1 MKSSR
6 KVLVWAVAAGAI
18 LWFGGELTLKPA
30 QAQTA
35 EGFDQRGNE
44 LVVDRLEHWQTWK
57 MPTHLVRL
65 DSSGTVQV
73 RDFRSVYNLLEDRS
87 FRRQVDIS
95 SDKPRVM
102 NLDSTRS
109 VDVKGNFKEDT
120 AGSPVFDHFLR
131 PGPSRAGSNLEL
143 APNLLDGDPT
153 TFWEPD
159 RNRPMEDWWVEI
171 SLGRTV
177 PVERLR
183 LQYVNAELGDPF
195 RRLLVFFEDAQFP
208 LVEEDANFQFEVL
221 EPLPGINEEQQEIVI
236 DAAQTSG
243 LLPPAGSGLVE
254 KRLEQPKASLSWNG
268 KLIETIR
275 FQVTDTKKGR
285 AEEMSESE
293 YLALSV
299 EARGDTE
306 YLSKN
311 ETGRGEPV
319 DSTTYFELPA
329 DRRGERRFFRRE
341 LPRLAEV
348 DVWGWGDNV
357 AFNMIEGGGRIIQ
370 QLPSGGGEQAFDGVL
385 ASFYQNN
392 YWLEETPT
400 ENMMIADLGGTV
412 WAKEFRVLSQ
422 GYFQSPSIRGYLL
435 RGSAGE
441 RDSEGQLKF
450 TRISSQERE
459 INSSVGFFLELADIL
474 KPARQVRF
482 FEFRALE
489 NDPGGTVTI
498 SRTPGIGEFMVFSEG
513 PPAEV
518 ILTSG
523 PLTVP
528 DQSNLVSINWE
539 AQTPP
544 GTSVELKTRTGSE
557 VERQIKYYNSG
568 GGEVT
573 AKKHRTLAFFL
584 RGPIDT
590 VFVPTADWSE
600 WSEAYIRPGS
610 EITSPSLR
618 RFLQIEAR
626 LKAEAG
632 VDPPSIKSV
641 RVEYTDPSVVGLAGE
656 IWPQE
661 VVPGRRDTFAVFVSA
676 AVVERPNPSPGFDE
690 LRLRSEPALD
700 MELIDVALGT
710 EGEFAAG
717 APYRLYANRVEEGL
731 AAAAG
736 DLLSVLSGRGD
747 SLRIRFPEVLYQA
760 MGNESNIFYRR
771 VEEGEEVPTS
781 EGGTLLDQVAY
792 SRLPEQQQG
801 AIRYF
806 EKFKGANG
814 DRLVEVDEQAFA
826 NLAPEARGPV
836 RFFRKATSLT
846 GETAFD
852 ERGDKL
858 TAEAYES
865 LPRSRQGKVVG
876 QTRLVR
882 LRFAAEVF
890 LHGTRLKLAG
900 RNATVGLPF
909 QLGEGGE
916 VTSLTPG
923 SGLVVSALGADD
935 LVRDMEIQP
944 SPFTPNGD
952 GINDVATIGFSLFRV
967 FEPRPVTVRIATLA
981 GREVKRFEQ
990 NLLGG
995 RRWVQW
1001 DGRDAGGT
1009 LVPPGLYIVQVHGR
1023 ADQQG
1028 LASTRRSRVVGVAY

>member
-1 MKSSR
+1 MKTSR
-6 KVLVWAVAAGAI
+6 KILVWFVAAGPI
-18 LWFGGELTLKPA
+18 LWFGGGLTLKPV

-35 EGFDQRGNE
+35 EGFDLRGNE
-44 LVVDRLEHWQTWK
+44 LVVDRLAHWQTWK
-57 MPTHLVRL
+57 MPTHLVHL
-65 DSSGTVQV
+65 DRSGTVRV
-73 RDFRSVYNLLEDRS
+73 RDFRTVYNVLDDRS

-95 SDKPRVM
+95 SDKARVM

-120 AGSPVFDHFLR
+120 AGNPVFDHFLR

-143 APNLLDGDPT
+143 APNLVDGDPM

-159 RNRPMEDWWVEI
+159 RNDPTEDWWVEI
-171 SLGRTV
+171 SLGRTI
-177 PVERLR
+177 PVERIR
-183 LQYVNAELGDPF
+183 LQYVDEELGDPF
-195 RRLLVFFEDAQFP
+195 RRLLLFLEDAQFP

-221 EPLPGINEEQQEIVI
+221 EPLPGINEDRREIVI
-236 DAAQTSG
+236 DAEQTSG
-243 LLPPAGSGLVE
+243 LLLAAKSGLVE
-254 KRLEQPKASLSWNG
+254 ERLEQPRASLSWNG
-268 KLIETIR
+268 KLVETIR
-275 FQVTDTKKGR
+275 FQVTDTKGGR
-285 AEEMSESE
+285 AEEIAESE
-293 YLALSV
+293 YLALPV
-299 EARGDTE
+299 EARGDIE
-306 YLSKN
+306 YLSKS

-357 AFNMIEGGGRIIQ
+357 AFNMIEGGGSILQ

-459 INSSVGFFLELADIL
+459 INSSVGFFLELADVL
-474 KPARQVRF
+474 EPARQVRF

-513 PPAEV
+513 PPAEA

-528 DQSNLVSINWE
+528 EQSNLVSINWE

-544 GTSVELKTRTGSE
+544 GTSVELRTRTGSE

-573 AKKHRTLAFFL
+573 AKKHKTLAFFL

-600 WSEAYIRPGS
+600 WSEAYVRPGS

-618 RFLQIEAR
+618 RFVQIEAR

-632 VDPPSIKSV
+632 ADSPAIKSV
-641 RVEYTDPSVVGLAGE
+641 SMEYTDPSVVGLAGE

-676 AVVERPNPSPGFDE
+676 AVVEHPNPSPGFDE

-700 MELIDVALGT
+700 MELIDAALGT

-717 APYRLYANRVEEGL
+717 EPYRLYANRVEEGL
-731 AAAAG
+731 AAAEG
-736 DLLSVLSGRGD
+736 DLLRVLSGRGD
-747 SLRIRFPEVLYQA
+747 SLQVRFPEVLERA
-760 MGNESNIFYRR
+760 MGNGTNTFYRR

-806 EKFKGANG
+806 QKLEG
-814 DRLVEVDEQAFA
+814 DDGESLEEVDEQTFA
-826 NLAPEARGPV
+826 DLAPEARGPV

-846 GETAFD
+846 RETAFD
-852 ERGDKL
+852 ERGNRL
-858 TAEAYES
+858 TAEAYDL
-865 LPRSRQGKVVG
+865 LPRNRQGKVVG

-900 RNATVGLPF
+900 RNATIGLPF
-909 QLGEGGE
+909 QLGGGGE

-935 LVRDMEIQP
+935 LVQDMEIQP
-944 SPFTPNGD
+944 NLFTPNGD

-995 RRWVQW
+995 RRLVQW
-1001 DGRDAGGT
+1001 DGRDDRGT

-1028 LASTRRSRVVGVAY
+1028 LASTRRTRVVGVVY

>member
-1 MKSSR
+1 MEIQRRSGSQIATIPWKTGGWKFRWVGRLRWSGSVCNTSTRNWATLSGAFSCSSR
-6 KVLVWAVAAGAI
+6 TPN
-18 LWFGGELTLKPA
+18 F
-30 QAQTA
+30 
-35 EGFDQRGNE
+35 
-44 LVVDRLEHWQTWK
+44 HW
-57 MPTHLVRL
+57 
-65 DSSGTVQV
+65 
-73 RDFRSVYNLLEDRS
+73 
-87 FRRQVDIS
+87 
-95 SDKPRVM
+95 
-102 NLDSTRS
+102 
-109 VDVKGNFKEDT
+109 
-120 AGSPVFDHFLR
+120 
-131 PGPSRAGSNLEL
+131 
-143 APNLLDGDPT
+143 
-153 TFWEPD
+153 
-159 RNRPMEDWWVEI
+159 
-171 SLGRTV
+171 
-177 PVERLR
+177 
-183 LQYVNAELGDPF
+183 
-195 RRLLVFFEDAQFP
+195 
-208 LVEEDANFQFEVL
+208 VEEDANFQFKVL
-221 EPLPGINEEQQEIVI
+221 EPVPGINEDQREIVI
-236 DAAQTSG
+236 DAEQASG

-254 KRLEQPKASLSWNG
+254 KRLEQPRASLSWNG

-275 FQVTDTKKGR
+275 FQVTDTKGGR
-285 AEEMSESE
+285 AEEVAESE
-293 YLALSV
+293 YLALPV
-299 EARGDTE
+299 ESRGEIE
-306 YLSKN
+306 YFSKS

-329 DRRGERRFFRRE
+329 DRRGDRRFFRRE

-357 AFNMIEGGGRIIQ
+357 AFDMIEGGGRILQ

-400 ENMMIADLGGTV
+400 KNMMIADLGGTV
-412 WAKEFRVLSQ
+412 WAEEFRVLSQ

-435 RGSAGE
+435 RGSAGA

-450 TRISSQERE
+450 TRISSQARE

-474 KPARQVRF
+474 EPARQVRF

-523 PLTVP
+523 PMEVP
-528 DQSNLVSINWE
+528 EQSNLVSINWE
-539 AQTPP
+539 AETPL
-544 GTSVELKTRTGSE
+544 GTSVELRTRTGNE

-573 AKKHRTLAFFL
+573 AKKHKTLAFFL

-590 VFVPTADWSE
+590 VFVPTSDWSE
-600 WSEAYIRPGS
+600 WSEAYIRPRS

-618 RFLQIEAR
+618 RFVQIETR

-632 VDPPSIKSV
+632 VNPPSIKSV
-641 RVEYTDPSVVGLAGE
+641 SVEYTDPSVVGLVGE

-676 AVVERPNPSPGFDE
+676 AVVEHPDPSPGFDE

-700 MELIDVALGT
+700 MELIDVAIGA

-717 APYRLYANRVEEGL
+717 ELYRLYASRVEEGL
-731 AAAAG
+731 ATTEG
-736 DLLSVLSGRGD
+736 DLLRVLSGRGD
-747 SLRIRFPEVLYQA
+747 SLRVRFPEVLDRA
-760 MGNESNIFYRR
+760 VENGTNMFYRR

-806 EKFKGANG
+806 QKLEG
-814 DRLVEVDEQAFA
+814 DDGDSLEEVDEQTFA

-846 GETAFD
+846 KETAFD
-852 ERGDKL
+852 ERGDRL
-858 TAEAYES
+858 TAEAYDS

-876 QTRLVR
+876 HTRLVR

-900 RNATVGLPF
+900 RNASIGLPF
-909 QLGEGGE
+909 QLGGGGE
-916 VTSLTPG
+916 VTALTPG
-923 SGLVVSALGADD
+923 RGLVVSALGAND
-935 LVRDMEIQP
+935 LVRDMQIQP
-944 SPFTPNGD
+944 NPFTPNGD
-952 GINDVATIGFSLFRV
+952 GINDMATIGFSLFRV
-967 FEPRPVTVRIATLA
+967 FEPRPVSVRIVTLA

-995 RRWVQW
+995 RRLVQW
-1001 DGRDAGGT
+1001 DGRDDGGT

-1028 LASTRRSRVVGVAY
+1028 LASTRRSRVVSVVY

>member
-1 MKSSR
+1 MKR
-6 KVLVWAVAAGAI
+6 VRRILAWAVAAGPLPI
-18 LWFGGELTLKPA
+18 LWFGDGPA
-30 QAQTA
+30 HAQTA

-44 LVVDRLEHWQTWK
+44 LVVDRLAHWQTWEI
-57 MPTHLVRL
+57 PTHLVRL
-65 DSSGTVQV
+65 DSSGTVRV
-73 RDFRSVYNLLEDRS
+73 RDFRTVYNVLDDRS
-87 FRRQVDIS
+87 FRRQVSIS
-95 SDKPRVM
+95 SDKARVM
-102 NLDSTRS
+102 NLDSTRA

-120 AGSPVFDHFLR
+120 AGNPVFDHFLR
-131 PGPSRAGSNLEL
+131 PGPSRAGSNWEL
-143 APNLLDGDPT
+143 AANLVDGDPT
-153 TFWEPD
+153 TFWEP
-159 RNRPMEDWWVEI
+159 NRDDPTADWWVEI
-171 SLGRTV
+171 SLGRPV
-177 PVERLR
+177 PVERIR
-183 LQYVNAELGDPF
+183 LQYVAEELGDPF
-195 RRLLVFFEDAQFP
+195 RRLLAFFEDAQFP

-221 EPLPGINEEQQEIVI
+221 EPLPGINENRREIVI
-236 DAAQTSG
+236 DAEQTSG
-243 LLPPAGSGLVE
+243 LLPAAGRGLVA
-254 KRLEQPKASLSWNG
+254 KRLEQPRASLSWNG
-268 KLIETIR
+268 KLVETIR
-275 FQVTDTKKGR
+275 FQVTDTRGGR
-285 AEEMSESE
+285 AEKIAESE
-293 YLALSV
+293 YLALPV
-299 EARGDTE
+299 EARGAIE
-306 YLSKN
+306 YFSRS

-319 DSTTYFELPA
+319 DSTTYFDLPA
-329 DRRGERRFFRRE
+329 QRRGERHFFRRE

-357 AFNMIEGGGRIIQ
+357 AFNMIEGGGRILQ

-459 INSSVGFFLELADIL
+459 INSSVGFFLELADVL

-513 PPAEV
+513 PPAEA

-523 PLTVP
+523 PLAVP
-528 DQSNLVSINWE
+528 EQSNLVSINWE
-539 AQTPP
+539 AETPP
-544 GTSVELKTRTGSE
+544 GTSVELRTRTGNE

-573 AKKHRTLAFFL
+573 AKKHKTLAFFL

-600 WSEAYIRPGS
+600 WSGAYARPRS
-610 EITSPSLR
+610 AITSPSLR
-618 RFLQIEAR
+618 HFVQIEAR
-626 LKAEAG
+626 LKAAAG
-632 VDPPSIKSV
+632 AAPPAIKSV
-641 RVEYTDPSVVGLAGE
+641 SVEYTEPSVVGLVGE
-656 IWPQE
+656 IWPRE
-661 VVPGRRDTFAVFVSA
+661 VIPGKRDTFAVFVSA
-676 AVVERPNPSPGFDE
+676 AVVAHPNPSAGFNE

-700 MELIDVALGT
+700 LELIDVALGT

-717 APYRLYANRVEEGL
+717 QPYRLYARRVEEGL

-736 DLLSVLSGRGD
+736 DLLRVLSGRGD
-747 SLRIRFPEVLYQA
+747 SLRMRFPEVLDRA
-760 MGNESNIFYRR
+760 VSNGNNIFYRR

-792 SRLPEQQQG
+792 SRLPEQQRG

-806 EKFKGANG
+806 QKLEGADG
-814 DRLVEVDEQAFA
+814 DRLEEVAQQTFA
-826 NLAPEARGPV
+826 DLAPEARGPV
-836 RFFRKATSLT
+836 RFFRKATSST

-852 ERGDKL
+852 DRGDRL
-858 TAEAYES
+858 TAATYDR
-865 LPRSRQGKVVG
+865 LPGNRQGTVIG
-876 QTRLVR
+876 HTRLVR

-909 QLGEGGE
+909 QLGGGGE

-935 LVRDMEIQP
+935 LVRDMEVQP
-944 SPFTPNGD
+944 NPFTPNGD
-952 GINDVATIGFSLFRV
+952 GINDMATIGFSLFRV

-1001 DGRDAGGT
+1001 DGRADGGA

-1028 LASTRRSRVVGVAY
+1028 LSSTRRSRVVSVVY